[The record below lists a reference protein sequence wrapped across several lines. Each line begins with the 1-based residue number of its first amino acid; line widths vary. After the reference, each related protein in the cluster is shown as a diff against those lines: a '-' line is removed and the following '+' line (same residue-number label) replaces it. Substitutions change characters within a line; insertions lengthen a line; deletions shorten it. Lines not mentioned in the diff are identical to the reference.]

1 MTDVSTSSRVEWRGR
16 VWGTALTLPAP
27 LRREMARPAAEARAS
42 AVVLVALAALLLL
55 PGAAGRES
63 RTTLHQNAKSA
74 LRVFSF

>member
-42 AVVLVALAALLLL
+42 AVVLVALAALLL
-55 PGAAGRES
+55 PGVAGRES